1 MSVHTIFKCVAHLF
15 LTVPK
20 LQLQTHCHSGLGSS
34 LFSCSSSN
42 FQYCLL
48 QDVSKLRA
56 LLAKEKQTN
65 RHLQEQLCAVQGIK
79 RFDPSKA
86 FQHDSKENIPPKT
99 PLKEGKFDIDVAFV
113 PLKLNQRRY
122 ESLA

>member
-1 MSVHTIFKCVAHLF
+1 MAPSVNDAESSPVLHLTSKF
-15 LTVPK
+15 
-20 LQLQTHCHSGLGSS
+20 G
-34 LFSCSSSN
+34 FA
-42 FQYCLL
+42 

-65 RHLQEQLCAVQGIK
+65 RQLQEQLGAVQGIK

-99 PLKEGKFDIDVAFV
+99 PLKEGKCEIDVAFV
-113 PLKLNQRRY
+113 PLKLNQGRY
-122 ESLA
+122 ERVCCL